1 MQRLLAQQEQPAQLV
16 QQEQLVT
23 QVLQALQVHLVQQD
37 MAAMV
42 AVVLML
48 LVPRHLVQVMEAVV
62 ALAKQAELVVLEEQA
77 AQADLVV
84 LEELVVQAAYHFKPM
99 LRLEQHSF

>member
-1 MQRLLAQQEQPAQLV
+1 
-16 QQEQLVT
+16 
-23 QVLQALQVHLVQQD
+23 